1 MSVPAVKILI
11 VDDEPQIR
19 RFLRSGLGTQGYQT
33 IEAGDAATA
42 LHELARE
49 APDLVILDLGLPDQD
64 GLAVIEKIRETSMVP
79 VVVLS
84 VRNDER
90 GKVLA
95 LDKGADDYVVKPFG
109 MAELIARVKT
119 ALRHRFQS
127 QGVPSVFRVEHLAID
142 LLHRIVTRD
151 EARIELSPKEYEVL
165 SLLVT
170 HAGKV
175 LTHGHILREVW
186 GPAHGDDIQYLRGYV
201 RQLRQKLE
209 RDPAQPTIILTEP
222 GVGYR
227 LGMPD

>member
-1 MSVPAVKILI
+1 MSVPGVKILI

-33 IEAGDAATA
+33 IEADDAASA
-42 LHELARE
+42 LHETARE
-49 APDLVILDLGLPDQD
+49 SPDLIILDLGLPDQD
-64 GLAVIEKIRETSMVP
+64 GIAVIEKIREGSMVP
-79 VVVLS
+79 IIVLS
-84 VRNDER
+84 VRSDER

-95 LDKGADDYVVKPFG
+95 LEKGADDYVVKPFG
-109 MAELIARVKT
+109 MAELVARVKT

-127 QGVPSVFRVEHLAID
+127 QGVPSIFRLEHLSVD
-142 LLHRIVTRD
+142 LLHRIVAIDGT
-151 EARIELSPKEYEVL
+151 RIELSPKEYEIL

-175 LTHGHILREVW
+175 LTHGLILRTVW
-186 GPAHGDDIQYLRGYV
+186 GPAHGDDIQYLRGYI

-209 RDPAQPTIILTEP
+209 RDPARPTIILTEP

-227 LGMPD
+227 LGMPE

>member
-1 MSVPAVKILI
+1 MSTPGVKILV

-19 RFLRSGLGTQGYQT
+19 RFLRSGLGTQGYQ
-33 IEAGDAATA
+33 IVEAEDAGTA
-42 LHELARE
+42 LQQAARE
-49 APDLVILDLGLPDQD
+49 APELIILDLGLPDRD
-64 GLAVIEKIRETSMVP
+64 GLAVIQKIRESSMVP
-79 VVVLS
+79 IIVLS
-84 VRNDER
+84 VRDDER

-95 LDKGADDYVVKPFG
+95 LEHGADDYVVKPFG
-109 MAELIARVKT
+109 MAELVARVKT

-127 QGVPSVFRVEHLAID
+127 QGVASIFRLDHLSVDMI
-142 LLHRIVTRD
+142 HRIVTRD
-151 EARIELSPKEYEVL
+151 DARVELSPKEYEVL

-175 LTHGHILREVW
+175 LTHGHILRTVW

-227 LGMPD
+227 LGMPE

>member
-1 MSVPAVKILI
+1 MSVPGVKILI

-33 IEAGDAATA
+33 IEAGDAASA
-42 LHELARE
+42 LRE
-49 APDLVILDLGLPDQD
+49 AAGQAPDLIILDLGLPDQD
-64 GLAVIEKIRETSMVP
+64 GIAVIDKLRESSMVP
-79 VVVLS
+79 IIVLS

-95 LDKGADDYVVKPFG
+95 LERGADDYVVKPFG
-109 MAELIARVKT
+109 MAELVARVKT

-127 QGVPSVFRVEHLAID
+127 QGVPSVFRLEHLSVD
-142 LLHRIVTRD
+142 LLHRIVSVDDSRV
-151 EARIELSPKEYEVL
+151 ELSPREYDVL

-175 LTHGHILREVW
+175 LTHGHILRTVW
-186 GPAHGDDIQYLRGYV
+186 GPAHGEDVQYLRGYI

-209 RDPAQPTIILTEP
+209 RDPARPTIILTEP

>member
-1 MSVPAVKILI
+1 MSVPGVKILI

-19 RFLRSGLGTQGYQT
+19 RFLRSGLGAQGYQT
-33 IEAGDAATA
+33 IEADDAASA
-42 LHELARE
+42 LHEAARE
-49 APDLVILDLGLPDQD
+49 LPDLVILDLGLPDQD
-64 GLAVIEKIRETSMVP
+64 GLAVIERIRETSMVP
-79 VVVLS
+79 IIVLS

-127 QGVPSVFRVEHLAID
+127 QGVPSIFRLEHLSVD
-142 LLHRIVTRD
+142 LLHRIVASD
-151 EARIELSPKEYEVL
+151 GARIELSPKEYEIL

-175 LTHGHILREVW
+175 LTHGLILRTVW
-186 GPAHGDDIQYLRGYV
+186 GPAHGDDIQYLRGYI

-209 RDPAQPTIILTEP
+209 RDPARPTIILTEP

-227 LGMPD
+227 LGMPE